1 MYIQKLASLRTI
13 LIIPQAICQAET
25 DSKDIYD
32 ATCGIIFLGTP
43 HQGSDASY
51 PGLLLALL
59 TTPIFGSKVVL
70 LRLLQKHSTE
80 LSTLR
85 KMFSRTISR
94 MKDSHTQMRE
104 KPYERLPLIYTFIE
118 TKDTLVFNF
127 LSLGRVWNLALKWLS
142 LLTGTRLLTGIPL
155 PLILLKTQSQSTRI
169 IQV

>member
-1 MYIQKLASLRTI
+1 MYSQKLASSRTF

-25 DSKDIYD
+25 DFKDICD

-59 TTPIFGSKVVL
+59 TTPIFGSKAVL

-85 KMFSRTISR
+85 EKFSRAISR
-94 MKDSHTQMRE
+94 MKDSHTQMR
-104 KPYERLPLIYTFIE
+104 KDPYERLPLVYSFIE
-118 TKDTLVFNF
+118 TKDTLIFNF
-127 LSLGRVWNLALKWLS
+127 ISLGRVRNLALKWLR
-142 LLTGTRLLTGIPL
+142 LLTGTRLLTEIL
-155 PLILLKTQSQSTRI
+155 LLLILLKIQSQSTKI